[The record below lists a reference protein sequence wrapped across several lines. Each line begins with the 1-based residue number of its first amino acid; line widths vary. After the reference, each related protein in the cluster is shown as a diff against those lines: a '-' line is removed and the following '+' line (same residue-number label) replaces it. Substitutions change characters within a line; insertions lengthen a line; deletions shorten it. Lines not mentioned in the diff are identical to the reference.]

1 MQLQNLKKILGR
13 AALPVALTALTALTA
28 LVSAPA
34 LAATFSAVPSAPL
47 ATGGTVVIDFRIDD
61 IADLYAYQYSF
72 RFDPTVLQVTGYG
85 NGGFLESDGNGLIA
99 GGLLDNIAGMV
110 SFTYGARI
118 GAVPGVTGSGTLA
131 RYMFNVVG
139 AGSSTLDF
147 TDVVF
152 LDSGLNDIAVQYGP
166 QVLAAVP
173 EPSACLSFGAGL
185 TMLAA
190 LRRRQRGRVAVQV

>member
-1 MQLQNLKKILGR
+1 MQLQNLKNILGR
-13 AALPVALTALTALTA
+13 AALLAALTAVGA
-28 LVSAPA
+28 APA

-47 ATGGTVVIDFRIDD
+47 AMGGTVVIDFRVAD

-85 NGGFLESDGNGLIA
+85 NGGFLESDGNGIIA
-99 GGLLDNIAGMV
+99 GGVTDNAAGMV
-110 SFTYGARI
+110 SFTYGTRV
-118 GAVPGVTGSGTLA
+118 GAVSGVTGSGILA

-147 TDVVF
+147 SDMVF
-152 LDSGLNDIAVQYGP
+152 LDSNLNDLAVQYGP

-173 EPSACLSFGAGL
+173 EPSAYLTFGAGL
-185 TMLAA
+185 AMLAA
-190 LRRRQRGRVAVQV
+190 LRRRQRGRAVA